1 SRQRYKTQDEVL
13 GVLREYRRRQLPL
26 DNIVVDWQ
34 YWPDDSWGC
43 HCFDPVRFPQ
53 PQAMI
58 DEIHERGARVMISVW
73 PKFYPSTEHY
83 QQLDAIGGIHR
94 RQVEP
99 RPDEPTDADYI
110 PGMYRDWVGPGYPNA
125 FYDPY

>member
-1 SRQRYKTQDEVL
+1 MAADENL
-13 GVLREYRRRQLPL
+13 GEAQLAAQRRQLPL

-43 HCFDPVRFPQ
+43 HCFDSARFPE

-58 DEIHERGARVMISVW
+58 DEVHDRGARIMISVW

-83 QQLDAIGGIHR
+83 KQLDAIGGIHR

-99 RPDEPTDADYI
+99 RPDEPVT
-110 PGMYRDWVGPGYPNA
+110 VNT
-125 FYDPY
+125 